1 MIDILVPVL
10 GRPQNVQPLI
20 EAFKVTT
27 AAYEIHFLCSP
38 GDDAQ
43 IVACR
48 VSGADTIV
56 VNAADG
62 QHQYPIKMNDGFAA
76 TKRPFLL
83 LASDDISPEPGWDTE
98 ALRVAE
104 ETDAGVIGTNDM
116 ANGYVKA
123 GIFSTHS
130 LVRRRYVT
138 EWGGS
143 LDGPGTLIHEGYD
156 HNFSDREL
164 CGLAQAR
171 GEWAFAK
178 RSILR
183 HRHPL
188 WKTASWDATY
198 RKGLSTFHEDQRL
211 FLERAAEWGYAGLHA
226 DEVKVAKR

>member
-1 MIDILVPVL
+1 MIDVLVPVL
-10 GRPQNVQPLI
+10 GRPKNAQLLMD
-20 EAFKVTT
+20 AFAVTSAEYAIT
-27 AAYEIHFLCSP
+27 FLCTP
-38 GDDAQ
+38 GDSDQIAACAATGAETIIVTDA
-43 IVACR
+43 
-48 VSGADTIV
+48 S
-56 VNAADG
+56 G
-62 QHQYPIKMNDGFAA
+62 QHQYPIKMNVGFQE
-76 TKRPFLL
+76 TERPFLL
-83 LASDDISPEPGWDTE
+83 LASDDVTPEPGWDTE

-104 ETDAGVIGTNDM
+104 ESDAGVIGTNDM
-116 ANGYVKA
+116 ANGYVIA

-171 GEWAFAK
+171 GEYAFAGK
-178 RSILR
+178 SVIR

-188 WKTASWDATY
+188 WKTAAWDSTY
-198 RKGLSTFHEDQRL
+198 RKGLATFHDDQRL
-211 FLERAAEWGYAGLHA
+211 FLSRSAEWGYAGLHA

>member
-1 MIDILVPVL
+1 MIDVLVPVL

-20 EAFKVTT
+20 EAFKATT
-27 AAYEIHFLCSP
+27 AAYQIHFLCTWGDEEQITACMEVDALTHICCEP
-38 GDDAQ
+38 G
-43 IVACR
+43 R
-48 VSGADTIV
+48 SE
-56 VNAADG
+56 
-62 QHQYPIKMNDGFAA
+62 YPQKMNVGYALTD
-76 TKRPFLL
+76 RPFLL
-83 LASDDISPEPGWDTE
+83 LAADDLSPEPGWDTE
-98 ALRVAE
+98 ALKVAE
-104 ETDAGVIGTNDM
+104 ETGAGVIGTNDM
-116 ANGYVKA
+116 ANGYVMA

-138 EWGGS
+138 EMGAS

-178 RSILR
+178 NARIL

-188 WKTASWDATY
+188 WKSAPWDKTY
-198 RKGLSTFHEDQRL
+198 RKGLATFHEDQAL
-211 FLERAAEWGYAGLHA
+211 FLSRASEWGYAGLHP